1 MFNILLA
8 LAAASSSATS
18 ADVVFADGFELP
30 DMGCQAST
38 TTSGGNTLDLLATS
52 EITYSAQ
59 PYLGTRHNVDVTEWE
74 NLWGYATPT
83 DTLHPWPGV
92 NGAGPVM
99 ESILM
104 HDYVGAHFHT
114 APDSSGL
121 YGSFIY
127 PTNYGG
133 PNIDIVIS
141 RQCGDFSINTENS
154 ACSVMNHPSDGSMA
168 MRWWVKQGNVNS
180 YCNLQ
185 PDADYYLN
193 IRYTDPHASTA
204 QCYDG
209 VCRLYMT
216 LNWGHL

>member
-1 MFNILLA
+1 MLNFALA
-8 LAAASSSATS
+8 LIAATGTAT
-18 ADVVFADGFELP
+18 DTDTIFTDDFEVVDL
-30 DMGCQAST
+30 GCQAAVT
-38 TTSGGNTLDLLATS
+38 TTDGNRNLRSIS

-59 PYLGTRHNVDVTEWE
+59 PYLGTRHNVDVKEWE

-83 DTLHPWPGV
+83 DTQHAWPGV
-92 NGAGPVM
+92 NGAGPVL

-114 APDSSGL
+114 PADSAGS

-133 PNIDIVIS
+133 PNIDVVIS
-141 RQCGDFSINTENS
+141 TRCGDFDYNSENT
-154 ACSVMNHPSDGSMA
+154 ACSVQNHPSDGQVA
-168 MRWWVKQGNVNS
+168 MRWWVKQGNRNF

-185 PDADYYLN
+185 PDSDYYLN
-193 IRYTDPHASTA
+193 IRYTNANSSTSE
-204 QCYDG
+204 CYGG